1 MKNNEKLTFEPIF
14 EEDIEPLTEI
24 MTRAFDDDTKR
35 HIGDEKGGPDGY
47 DNGEFIK
54 KWALNSPSQSFK
66 VLMNDKLIGCII
78 LWINED
84 EKNFLG
90 TIYLDTSVQNKGIGL
105 RIWNYIETKYP
116 NTRRWMTETPGYS
129 KRNHNFY
136 VNKCGFKIVK
146 ILNSGILREESYV
159 LEKDMIR
166 E

>member
-1 MKNNEKLTFEPIF
+1 MENNENLIFEPIVQA
-14 EEDIEPLTEI
+14 DVVALTEI

-35 HIGDEKGGPDGY
+35 NIGDDKGGPDGY

-66 VLMNDKLIGCII
+66 VLMNDKLIGSVI

-84 EKNFLG
+84 GKNFLG
-90 TIYLDTSVQNKGIGL
+90 NIFVDPIVQNKGIGL
-105 RIWNYIETKYP
+105 KIWKNIENKYP
-116 NTRRWMTETPGYS
+116 KTIKWMTETPSYS

-146 ILNSGILREESYV
+146 ILNPGNLKEESYI
-159 LEKDMIR
+159 LEKDML
-166 E
+166 

>member
-1 MKNNEKLTFEPIF
+1 MENNENLIFEPIVQA
-14 EEDIEPLTEI
+14 DVVALTEI

-35 HIGDEKGGPDGY
+35 NIGDDKGGPDGY

-66 VLMNDKLIGCII
+66 VLMNDKLIGSVI

-84 EKNFLG
+84 GKNFLG
-90 TIYLDTSVQNKGIGL
+90 NIFVDPIVQNKGIGL
-105 RIWNYIETKYP
+105 KIWKNIENKYSK
-116 NTRRWMTETPGYS
+116 TIKWMTETPGYS

-146 ILNSGILREESYV
+146 IINPGNLKEESYI
-159 LEKDMIR
+159 LEKDML
-166 E
+166 

>member
-1 MKNNEKLTFEPIF
+1 
-14 EEDIEPLTEI
+14 

-66 VLMNDKLIGCII
+66 ILINDRIIGSVI

-84 EKNFLG
+84 GKNFLDN
-90 TIYLDTSVQNKGIGL
+90 IFIDPILHNKGIGL
-105 RIWNYIETKYP
+105 KVWKYIESQYP
-116 NTRRWMTETPGYS
+116 NTKKWMTETPGFS

-146 ILNSGILREESYV
+146 ILNPGNLKEESYS
-159 LEKDMIR
+159 LEKDML
-166 E
+166 

>member
-1 MKNNEKLTFEPIF
+1 MENDEKLIFEPIV

-66 VLMNDKLIGCII
+66 VLMNDKLIGSVI

-84 EKNFLG
+84 RKNFLG
-90 TIYLDTSVQNKGIGL
+90 NIFVDPSVQNKGIGL
-105 RIWNYIETKYP
+105 IIWNYIETKYP
-116 NTRRWMTETPGYS
+116 DTRRWITETPGYS

-146 ILNSGILREESYV
+146 ILNAGILREESYI
-159 LEKDMIR
+159 LQKNMIP